1 MEARHRGGW
10 WAAAGTEPRRLGSVG
25 RFFVD
30 CHLGGVD
37 AALRRRRRRRRR
49 GGARAGDR
57 WAVVHAALIGVIE
70 TLHGAERWL
79 DPECKPG
86 FDPDCAPAT
95 FWPQLLSQTR
105 DYLEVAAWLLFVPTF
120 ALVFAAWWRGRR
132 PFWIHFGA
140 ADALAELLFAVTALG
155 LWTGHRECGAVDG
168 VGGVRYLHYGLA
180 AATAVARLLPAALR
194 LLLGPRWEARAAP
207 SLCRR
212 WLR

>member
-1 MEARHRGGW
+1 MPSRATSAPSADSYRRLPPRWGGRRSP
-10 WAAAGTEPRRLGSVG
+10 TPPPTPPPPRR
-25 RFFVD
+25 
-30 CHLGGVD
+30 C
-37 AALRRRRRRRRR
+37 A
-49 GGARAGDR
+49 ARATAGR
-57 WAVVHAALIGVIE
+57 HAALIGVIE
-70 TLHGAERWL
+70 TLHLAERWL

-105 DYLEVAAWLLFVPTF
+105 DYLEVAAWLLCVPTF

-140 ADALAELLFAVTALG
+140 ADALAELLFAVAALG

-180 AATAVARLLPAALR
+180 ARGGAAAGGAAAARPSVGGREL
-194 LLLGPRWEARAAP
+194 AP
-207 SLCRR
+207 PLHRR
-212 WLR
+212 W